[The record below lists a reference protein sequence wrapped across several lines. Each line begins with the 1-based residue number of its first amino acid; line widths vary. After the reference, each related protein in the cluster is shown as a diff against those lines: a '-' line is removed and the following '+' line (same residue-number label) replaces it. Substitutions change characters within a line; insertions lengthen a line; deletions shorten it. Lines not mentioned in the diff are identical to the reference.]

1 MTATGAVY
9 ALLVGI
15 DAYPPPVP
23 WLAGCRNDVSDLT
36 TFLQGRLGE
45 RLRLVT
51 LLDRDAT
58 RQAIVDA
65 MRTHLGQAAAGDVA
79 LFSYSGHGS
88 EEPVPRAFAALEP
101 TGRIQTLVCVDTG
114 RRSADG
120 VLIRPIADKELA
132 VLLGEIAAK
141 GPHIVAL
148 LDCCHSGTG
157 TRDASTRVRQWLP
170 DPDEA
175 PPDTRDDVRELGSAR
190 LMADF
195 LPGTRAA
202 AVARP
207 AHVAL
212 SACHSF
218 ELAKEVARD
227 GRDRG
232 VFSIAMLET
241 LASSGPTTTYRSLLA
256 GVNSRVER
264 EVGEQRPVLEPL
276 DVGGL
281 ADSLVFD
288 GTILRAEAT
297 FHVTRSVTGFEVDA
311 GSIHGLR
318 SASGGEAFDLA
329 CLVPGTAEVAG
340 LVRVRTAGPSRSVVE
355 PLGWQPDDVAYEAVI
370 ASVPL
375 PAAVVRFDR
384 DGPADAYE
392 RIRQALSSAGPGGA
406 PSPYVEAEAEGGARD
421 AVDAGDA
428 MDGVAPVGDRLVLR
442 VAAVADGYTIDRI
455 EAGRLAPVRAAS
467 GPVFRIL
474 RRDGTPL
481 VADQPG
487 LGVSSARAVVAHL
500 EHIAR
505 WEELKA
511 LGGHPSRLR
520 DGIRLELFETL
531 SSDPGHPADR
541 QPLVAAAGGYRL
553 EYRRLGD
560 AWETPAMFL
569 RLVNTTQRDL
579 FVGVLDLTDRFR
591 CHASLFPTALVA
603 AGRTVAIWD
612 GRPIPAVLPTDR
624 PIVSGAIA
632 RDWLKVVV
640 SEADFDASA
649 FEMSALDEPFV
660 VRRSATLAPSVLE
673 RLASR
678 VLTRGAPSEGAAV
691 SANPEWSADT
701 YAITIA
707 VP

>member
-1 MTATGAVY
+1 MPMASWSGRSRTRSSRSCSARSPRRDRTWWRCSTAAIRGRGRGTAGA
-9 ALLVGI
+9 
-15 DAYPPPVP
+15 
-23 WLAGCRNDVSDLT
+23 
-36 TFLQGRLGE
+36 
-45 RLRLVT
+45 
-51 LLDRDAT
+51 
-58 RQAIVDA
+58 
-65 MRTHLGQAAAGDVA
+65 
-79 LFSYSGHGS
+79 
-88 EEPVPRAFAALEP
+88 
-101 TGRIQTLVCVDTG
+101 RI
-114 RRSADG
+114 
-120 VLIRPIADKELA
+120 
-132 VLLGEIAAK
+132 
-141 GPHIVAL
+141 
-148 LDCCHSGTG
+148 
-157 TRDASTRVRQWLP
+157 RQWLP
-170 DPDEA
+170 DPDDATPE
-175 PPDTRDDVRELGSAR
+175 TRDDIRELGSAR

-195 LPGTRAA
+195 LPGTRDV

-227 GRDRG
+227 GRAGG

-256 GVNSRVER
+256 GVNARVER
-264 EVGEQRPVLEPL
+264 EVGEQRPVLEPV
-276 DVGGL
+276 DVGGP

-297 FHVTRSVTGFEVDA
+297 FHVTRSATGFEVDA

-329 CLVPGTAEVAG
+329 CLVPGPREVAG
-340 LVRVRTAGPSRSVVE
+340 LVRVRAAGPSMSVVE
-355 PLGWQPDDVAYEAVI
+355 PLGWQPADVAYEAVI

-392 RIRQALSSAGPGGA
+392 RIRQALSSAGPGGT
-406 PSPYVEAEAEGGARD
+406 PSPYVEVEGSRGTPSRPGRRRALERRRRSTRPARRRRRRRLYRRSD
-421 AVDAGDA
+421 RGWPA
-428 MDGVAPVGDRLVLR
+428 APL
-442 VAAVADGYTIDRI
+442 
-455 EAGRLAPVRAAS
+455 RAAS

-474 RRDGTPL
+474 RADGTPL

-487 LGVSSARAVVAHL
+487 LEVSSARAVVAHL

-505 WEELKA
+505 WEQLRA

-520 DGIRLELFETL
+520 DAIRLELFEAR
-531 SSDPGHPADR
+531 SSDPGQPADDT
-541 QPLVAAAGGYRL
+541 PLVAAAGDYRL

-560 AWETPAMFL
+560 AWETPAMLL
-569 RLVNTTQRDL
+569 RLVNTTKRDL

-591 CHASLFPTALVA
+591 CHASLFPTALIA

-660 VRRSATLAPSVLE
+660 VRRSASATPSVLE
-673 RLASR
+673 RLAGR
-678 VLTRGAPSEGAAV
+678 VLTRGARSEAAAG
-691 SANPEWSADT
+691 SSNPEWCADT

>member
-1 MTATGAVY
+1 MT
-9 ALLVGI
+9 
-15 DAYPPPVP
+15 PP
-23 WLAGCRNDVSDLT
+23 L
-36 TFLQGRLGE
+36 
-45 RLRLVT
+45 
-51 LLDRDAT
+51 
-58 RQAIVDA
+58 
-65 MRTHLGQAAAGDVA
+65 
-79 LFSYSGHGS
+79 
-88 EEPVPRAFAALEP
+88 
-101 TGRIQTLVCVDTG
+101 
-114 RRSADG
+114 
-120 VLIRPIADKELA
+120 
-132 VLLGEIAAK
+132 
-141 GPHIVAL
+141 
-148 LDCCHSGTG
+148 
-157 TRDASTRVRQWLP
+157 
-170 DPDEA
+170 
-175 PPDTRDDVRELGSAR
+175 
-190 LMADF
+190 
-195 LPGTRAA
+195 
-202 AVARP
+202 ARP

-227 GRDRG
+227 GRAGG
-232 VFSIAMLET
+232 VFSIAMLDT

-256 GVNSRVER
+256 GVNARVER
-264 EVGEQRPVLEPL
+264 EVGEQRPVLEPV
-276 DVGGL
+276 DVGGP
-281 ADSLVFD
+281 ANSLVFD

-297 FHVTRSVTGFEVDA
+297 FHVTRSATGFEVDA

-329 CLVPGTAEVAG
+329 CLVPGTAQVAG

-392 RIRQALSSAGPGGA
+392 RVREALSSAGPGGT
-406 PSPYVEAEAEGGARD
+406 PSPYVEVEGGRRD
-421 AVDAGDA
+421 AVETGRRRALGTPSA
-428 MDGVAPVGDRLVLR
+428 IGWSCASPRSPTAIRSIGSR
-442 VAAVADGYTIDRI
+442 VAGPP
-455 EAGRLAPVRAAS
+455 RLRAAS

-474 RRDGTPL
+474 RADGTPL

-505 WEELKA
+505 WEQLKA

-520 DGIRLELFETL
+520 DAIRLELFETR
-531 SSDPGHPADR
+531 SSDPGQPADDT
-541 QPLVAAAGGYRL
+541 PLVAAAGDYRL

-560 AWETPAMFL
+560 AWETPAMLL
-569 RLVNTTQRDL
+569 RLVNTTKRDL

-591 CHASLFPTALVA
+591 CHASLFPTALIA

-660 VRRSATLAPSVLE
+660 VRRSASVAPSVLE
-673 RLASR
+673 RLAGR
-678 VLTRGAPSEGAAV
+678 VLTRGAPSEPASG
-691 SANPEWSADT
+691 SSNPEWCADT

>member
-1 MTATGAVY
+1 MAANGAVY
-9 ALLVGI
+9 ALLIGI

-23 WLAGCRNDVSDLT
+23 WLAGCRNDVTDLGS
-36 TFLQGRLGE
+36 FLEGRLGK

-51 LLDRDAT
+51 LLDREAT

-65 MRTHLGQAAAGDVA
+65 MRKHLGQAGAGDVA

-88 EEPVPRAFAALEP
+88 EEPVPKAFAALEP

-114 RRSADG
+114 RRDADG
-120 VLIRPIADKELA
+120 ILIRPIADKELA
-132 VLLGEIAAK
+132 VLLGEISAR
-141 GPHIVAL
+141 GPHVVAL

-157 TRDASTRVRQWLP
+157 TRDAGARIRQWLP

-190 LMADF
+190 PMTAF
-195 LPGTRAA
+195 LPGVRE
-202 AVARP
+202 VVGARP

-232 VFSIAMLET
+232 IFSVAMLET
-241 LASSGPTTTYRSLLA
+241 LASSGPITTYRSLLA
-256 GVNSRVER
+256 GVNARVER

-276 DVGGL
+276 DVGGP
-281 ADSLVFD
+281 ADLLVFD

-297 FHVTRSVTGFEVDA
+297 FHVTRSATGFEVDA

-340 LVRVRTAGPSRSVVE
+340 LVRVREVEPSRSVVE
-355 PLGWQPDDVAYEAVI
+355 PLGWQPADIAYEAVI

-392 RIRQALSSAGPGGA
+392 RVRQALSSTGPGGT
-406 PSPYVEAEAEGGARD
+406 PSPYVEVEGGGRG
-421 AVDAGDA
+421 AVGAGDA
-428 MDGVAPVGDRLVLR
+428 TVAADTVGDRLVLR
-442 VAAVADGYTIDRI
+442 VAAVADGYSVDRI
-455 EAGRLAPVRAAS
+455 EAGRLTPVRAAS

-474 RRDGTPL
+474 RTDGTPL

-505 WEELKA
+505 WEQLKA
-511 LGGHPSRLR
+511 LGGHPSGLR
-520 DGIRLELFETL
+520 DAVRLELFETR
-531 SSDPGHPADR
+531 SSEPGQAADG
-541 QPLVAAAGGYRL
+541 QPLVPDSGDYRL

-560 AWETPAMFL
+560 AWETPAMLL
-569 RLVNTTQRDL
+569 RLVNTTKRDL
-579 FVGVLDLTDRFR
+579 FVGVLDLTDRYR
-591 CHASLFPTALVA
+591 CHASLFPTALIA

-660 VRRSATLAPSVLE
+660 VRRSATVAPSLLE
-673 RLASR
+673 RLAGR
-678 VLTRGAPSEGAAV
+678 VLTRGAPSEPAGG
-691 SANPEWSADT
+691 SSNPEWCADT